1 MMSDTCKIK
10 RLIEM
15 IMQLWAVCNKIQLVG
30 RQTACSGVV
39 TYVWKNRL
47 VYWMNIWWLVFE
59 YVCWRNIFNNQ
70 APLLLLLQSFVHGGV
85 FVFVSHVARQREILP
100 ILMGF
105 PVWQCWLP
113 CFILSIL
120 RLLEDTTKI
129 GRIPLHSDNTVWGC
143 ADLEVKI

>member
-47 VYWMNIWWLVFE
+47 VYWMNMFD
-59 YVCWRNIFNNQ
+59 
-70 APLLLLLQSFVHGGV
+70 G
-85 FVFVSHVARQREILP
+85 
-100 ILMGF
+100 
-105 PVWQCWLP
+105 
-113 CFILSIL
+113 
-120 RLLEDTTKI
+120 
-129 GRIPLHSDNTVWGC
+129 
-143 ADLEVKI
+143 